1 MSWELFDWYIIG
13 PALVAGL
20 LVLSTHVPLGQ
31 VVLKRGI
38 IFIDLAVAQ
47 VAALGVIAAGA
58 LGLEENIY
66 AVQIA
71 AVGAALLAAAG
82 LNWTEKHWPDIQ
94 EALIGTLF
102 VLAATGSILL
112 LAENPHGGDYLKDL
126 LVGQILWTTWQML
139 IPIAVL
145 NAVLL
150 GVWFT
155 SRERIGR
162 VGFYITFA
170 FAVTAAV
177 QIVGVYLVFASLILP
192 ALATRN
198 LDGSARLWAAYLLGG
213 LSFLAGIIVSS
224 LFDLPTGAVI
234 VWSMAGFSLIGG
246 FMINRRTVIS

>member
-1 MSWELFDWYIIG
+1 MNWEFLDWTIIG
-13 PALVAGL
+13 PAMIAGL

-58 LGLEENIY
+58 MGWEENIY

-71 AVGAALLAAAG
+71 AVGSALLAAAG
-82 LNWTEKHWPDIQ
+82 LNWTEKYWPDIQ

-112 LAENPHGGDYLKDL
+112 LAENPHGGEYLKDI
-126 LVGQILWTTWQML
+126 LVGQILWTTWTTL

-145 NAVLL
+145 YTVLL

-162 VGFYITFA
+162 AGFYVTFA
-170 FAVTAAV
+170 FAITAAV

-192 ALATRN
+192 ALATR
-198 LDGSARLWAAYLLGG
+198 RLAGGPRLAAGYGVG
-213 LSFLAGIIVSS
+213 ALSFLAGIVVSS
-224 LFDLPTGAVI
+224 YLDLPTGAVI
-234 VWSMAGFSLIGG
+234 VWTMAVFAVIAGYF
-246 FMINRRTVIS
+246 INRRAAAS